1 MNQVT
6 LKTAGLVFL
15 VVWAVHTADHARRGI
30 DASSETVVW
39 IGTFGGLLSAVV
51 LTLVFTRHHLAP
63 IAAAGAG
70 FALATG
76 FIAVHLLPHWS
87 ALSDSLPDGDV
98 DAFTWIAV
106 LCEIAGALLLGATA
120 LRIVR
125 RNGVTAAATASW
137 S

>member
-1 MNQVT
+1 MNRVT

-15 VVWAVHTADHARRGI
+15 VVWAVHTADHARRGV
-30 DASSETVVW
+30 DASSDAVVW
-39 IGTFGGLLSAVV
+39 IGTLGGLLSAVV
-51 LTLVFTRHHLAP
+51 LTLVFTRHRLAP

-70 FALATG
+70 FALAAG

-87 ALSDSLPDGDV
+87 VLSDSLPDGDV
-98 DAFTWIAV
+98 DGFTWLAV

-125 RNGVTAAATASW
+125 REGSAASTMSW
-137 S
+137 T

>member
-1 MNQVT
+1 MNRVT

-15 VVWAVHTADHARRGI
+15 AVWAVHTADHARRGI
-30 DASSETVVW
+30 HESSEAVVW

-51 LTLVFTRHHLAP
+51 LTLVFTRHRLAP
-63 IAAAGAG
+63 IAAASAG

-87 ALSDSLPDGDV
+87 VLSDSLPDGDV
-98 DAFTWIAV
+98 DAFTWVAV
-106 LCEIAGALLLGATA
+106 LCEIAGALLLGVAA

-125 RNGVTAAATASW
+125 RDGVASAAANW
-137 S
+137 G